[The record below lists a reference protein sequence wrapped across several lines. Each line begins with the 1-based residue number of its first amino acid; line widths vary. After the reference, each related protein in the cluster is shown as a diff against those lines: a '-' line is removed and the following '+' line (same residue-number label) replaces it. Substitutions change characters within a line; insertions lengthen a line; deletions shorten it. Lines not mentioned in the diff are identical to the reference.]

1 MEYLKRVAKILRESN
16 WATMGTSLKLEF
28 QAFLLI
34 ILVGGVT
41 FGLDA
46 LLRWLLK

>member
-16 WATMGTSLKLEF
+16 WSTMGTSLKLEF
-28 QAFLLI
+28 QVLLLI

-41 FGLDA
+41 FGLDV
-46 LLRWLLK
+46 LLRMLLK